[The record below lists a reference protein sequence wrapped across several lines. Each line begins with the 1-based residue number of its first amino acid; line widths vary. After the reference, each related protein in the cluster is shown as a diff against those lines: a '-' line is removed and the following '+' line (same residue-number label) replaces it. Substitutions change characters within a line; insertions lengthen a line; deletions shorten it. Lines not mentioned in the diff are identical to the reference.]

1 MLSDIFGDF
10 VIDEEDTKER
20 VQFCTPEQYRAEIH
34 STGWF
39 LNPQSTKDRKDEE
52 ERELVNHR
60 AAYFFNRGQ
69 YAEAVEEYNS
79 LLHKFKHSRTHS
91 VAVIDS
97 LIRCALK
104 VPSFPKSE
112 LLRYLREYEQSAL
125 DYGDQLQYLNAEKE
139 VYARIDGEDAQRK
152 FVDAV
157 CLLCAT
163 VDLPEHWL
171 AFGARS
177 DLKAGDNFHIGYH
190 VRALMLVERHLNQAH
205 GFVVDVL
212 RKKIGRLEEKLT
224 LLGYSA
230 DQIHE
235 ARLRMGVDLV
245 PSEEKTELSEDL
257 QRPAHDCRSKIGV
270 YKTADDCKRI
280 LSQFRNKFCWMF
292 RGYEL

>member
-10 VIDEEDTKER
+10 IIDEEDTKER

-69 YAEAVEEYNS
+69 YTEAVEEYKS

-104 VPSFPKSE
+104 VPSFPESE
-112 LLRYLREYEQSAL
+112 LLQYLREYEQSAL

-139 VYARIDGEDAQRK
+139 VYARTDGEDAQRK

-171 AFGARS
+171 AFGARC
-177 DLKAGDNFHIGYH
+177 DLKAGDNFEIGYH
-190 VRALMLVERHLNQAH
+190 VRALMLLERHLNQAH

-235 ARLRMGVDLV
+235 ARLRMGIDLV
-245 PSEEKTELSEDL
+245 PSEEKAELSEDL

-280 LSQFRNKFCWMF
+280 LSEFRNKFRWMF
-292 RGYEL
+292 RG